1 VTDLVWR
8 AGDVELRC
16 GDRTLIMGVLNVTP
30 DSFSDGG
37 RFLGERAAVDRGLA
51 MADEGADI
59 VDVGGESTR
68 PGSEAVQ
75 VSEEMER
82 IVPVIERLAA
92 HLPVPISVD
101 TRRAEVARTALD
113 AGAVIVNDVS
123 AGRDPD
129 MFDVVRDR
137 GAGYVL
143 MHMLG
148 EPMTMQHEPRYD
160 DVVAEV
166 SEYLRERIEAA
177 GLAGIDTERVAV
189 DPGIGFGKTVEHNL
203 SLLRHVEAFAALDRP
218 VLYGPSRKRFIGSLL
233 GGADE
238 NERLEGTLGT
248 VSWLAARGVHV
259 VRVHDVLE
267 VHRALTLVDA
277 IARAT

>member
-1 VTDLVWR
+1 MTDLVWR

-101 TRRAEVARTALD
+101 TRRAEVARAALD

-123 AGRDPD
+123 AGRDPE

-137 GAGYVL
+137 RAGYVL

-148 EPMTMQHEPRYD
+148 EPKTMQEDPRYD

-166 SEYLRERIEAA
+166 TEYLR
-177 GLAGIDTERVAV
+177 
-189 DPGIGFGKTVEHNL
+189 
-203 SLLRHVEAFAALDRP
+203 
-218 VLYGPSRKRFIGSLL
+218 
-233 GGADE
+233 
-238 NERLEGTLGT
+238 
-248 VSWLAARGVHV
+248 
-259 VRVHDVLE
+259 
-267 VHRALTLVDA
+267 
-277 IARAT
+277 

>member
-1 VTDLVWR
+1 VTELVWR

>member
-238 NERLEGTLGT
+238 NDRLEGTLGT

>member
-1 VTDLVWR
+1 
-8 AGDVELRC
+8 
-16 GDRTLIMGVLNVTP
+16 MGVLNVTP

-68 PGSEAVQ
+68 PGSGAVQ

-177 GLAGIDTERVAV
+177 GLAGIDTERVAM

>member
-68 PGSEAVQ
+68 PGSDAVP
-75 VSEEMER
+75 VPEEIER

-101 TRRAEVARTALD
+101 TRRAEVARSALD

-129 MFDVVRDR
+129 MFEVVRDR

-148 EPMTMQHEPRYD
+148 EPMTMQEDPRYD

-203 SLLRHVEAFAALDRP
+203 SLLRHVEAFAVLDRP
-218 VLYGPSRKRFIGSLL
+218 VVYGPSRKRFIGSLL

-277 IARAT
+277 IARAP